1 MTPMFAED
9 RAEALRELLT
19 DPATD
24 PADRAARGR
33 RMLGEVRTMRSL
45 GETPGKR
52 LVYGWFMD
60 GLWLVYGWFMVGLW
74 MLMLMMMMM
83 MMMMMI
89 ATSVATI
96 P

>member
-9 RAEALRELLT
+9 RAEALRELLLT

-45 GETPGKR
+45 GKTPGKR
-52 LVYGWFMD
+52 LVYGWFM
-60 GLWLVYGWFMVGLW
+60 VGLW
-74 MLMLMMMMM
+74 FCLWMWMWMWMWMLMMM

>member
-52 LVYGWFMD
+52 LVYGWFVD
-60 GLWLVYGWFMVGLW
+60 VDVDDVDDDDDDRDEC
-74 MLMLMMMMM
+74 
-83 MMMMMI
+83 
-89 ATSVATI
+89 SHHTI
-96 P
+96 G

>member
-1 MTPMFAED
+1 MFAED
-9 RAEALRELLT
+9 RAEALRELLLT

-52 LVYGWFMD
+52 LVYGRFVD
-60 GLWLVYGWFMVGLW
+60 VDVDVDDDDDVDDVDDDDDRDEC
-74 MLMLMMMMM
+74 
-83 MMMMMI
+83 
-89 ATSVATI
+89 SHHTI
-96 P
+96 G

>member
-9 RAEALRELLT
+9 RAEALRELLLT

-52 LVYGWFMD
+52 LVYGWFM
-60 GLWLVYGWFMVGLW
+60 VGLW
-74 MLMLMMMMM
+74 MLMLMLMMMM
-83 MMMMMI
+83 MLMMLMMMMI